1 MNIDAKLSEREIE
14 IAEIIAFGKK
24 QKEAADILHI
34 SKKTVDNTVQHIYKK
49 IGISFVTELSVFCF
63 CRKFGIPL
71 SMCEP
76 ARRAVSVALLL
87 LFLYGEFNHTPD
99 IYRVRRGRNRETEV
113 FVRSRNR
120 TET

>member
-1 MNIDAKLSEREIE
+1 MNINAKLSARELE
-14 IAEIIAFGKK
+14 IAETIAFGKK

-34 SKKTVDNTVQHIYKK
+34 SKKTIDNTIQRIYKK

-76 ARRAVSVALLL
+76 ARRAVSIALLV
-87 LFLYGEFNHTPD
+87 LFCYGEFNHTAD
-99 IYRVRRGRNRETEV
+99 LYRSKRGRNRETEV
-113 FVRSRNR
+113 FSPARRRVES
-120 TET
+120 

>member
-1 MNIDAKLSEREIE
+1 MNLEAELSEREIE
-14 IAEIIAFGKK
+14 IAETVGFGKK
-24 QKEAADILHI
+24 QKEAAAILHI
-34 SKKTVDNTVQHIYKK
+34 SRKTVDNTLQRIYKK
-49 IGISFVTELSVFCF
+49 VGISFVTELSVFCF
-63 CRKFGIPL
+63 CRKFGVPL
-71 SMCEP
+71 SMFEP